1 MIRQV
6 PLLLAMLLANSYGAL
21 WAAPLPSLNGPVPSP
36 VLYVRFVAPPTMRVQ
51 FYPGGGQAK
60 TFGAPVLAG
69 LRPGYIYRVQLSGF
83 PGQPGLALYPSLEVR
98 GTLQL
103 PKATRPSDHPVPL
116 NFTPEDVDRALQG
129 DLITKVIVL
138 EHPDQAIPEVSTPN
152 LPLEIDGGR
161 DPLAEAR
168 VRGRPV
174 LIIRLGG
181 RDMPVED
188 LRRSSATRYRRHRA
202 PARRPDAAAAGRAAV
217 HAVGLLSDD

>member
-1 MIRQV
+1 
-6 PLLLAMLLANSYGAL
+6 
-21 WAAPLPSLNGPVPSP
+21 
-36 VLYVRFVAPPTMRVQ
+36 
-51 FYPGGGQAK
+51 
-60 TFGAPVLAG
+60 
-69 LRPGYIYRVQLSGF
+69 
-83 PGQPGLALYPSLEVR
+83 ALYPSLEVR

-103 PKATRPSDHPVPL
+103 PKVTRPSDHPVPL

-129 DLITKVIVL
+129 ELITKVIVL

-181 RDMPVED
+181 RDMPVDD
-188 LRRSSATRYRRHRA
+188 LQRQGIAGTVLLPGDRMLPP
-202 PARRPDAAAAGRAAV
+202 PAVPPYMPWACFPMIDPLAGPKPPE
-217 HAVGLLSDD
+217 